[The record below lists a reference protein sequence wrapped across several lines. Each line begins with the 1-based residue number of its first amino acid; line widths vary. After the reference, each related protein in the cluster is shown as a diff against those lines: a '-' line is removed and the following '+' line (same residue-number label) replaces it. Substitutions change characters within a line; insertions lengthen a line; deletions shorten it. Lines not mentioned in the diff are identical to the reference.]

1 LIERSVAVKRGF
13 ENVEDIVVDRSPKGS
28 NEIQTKH
35 TEERDTGNEV
45 AMRSVRYLSCPAKG
59 RELLKSLKRRS

>member
-1 LIERSVAVKRGF
+1 MIERSVAVKRDF

-35 TEERDTGNEV
+35 TEERTLV
-45 AMRSVRYLSCPAKG
+45 M
-59 RELLKSLKRRS
+59 KSP